1 MRNAL
6 IVALFSLIPSTL
18 LASPSNGSANDP
30 RDTSD
35 YHVLF
40 DLEAHGKTDLVNG
53 YGGYVQIYEK
63 SDGNGGR
70 DQWIRYCENFDGS
83 GLGGRP
89 NPARSRFKLLPFG
102 SVDDTAYRCR
112 DFTPADMVVGQPLIQ
127 MGSKI
132 FFALKT
138 PSWSVENGGEILFQ
152 FAKKIPLLGSPT
164 YKTIRIAATRSPG
177 GSLDYA
183 VTASLPRIGD
193 FPFHFF
199 LFDVSGSGLGLP
211 NGITGLTLDPTE
223 RSERKVD
230 LDSLEGPITIK
241 GTGKGTRH
249 SLWPEGRSAR

>member
-6 IVALFSLIPSTL
+6 FIAFLSLIPSTL
-18 LASPSNGSANDP
+18 FAADP
-30 RDTSD
+30 RNVAD
-35 YHVLF
+35 YRVLF

-53 YGGYVQIYEK
+53 YGGYVQIYERPNA
-63 SDGNGGR
+63 NGGR
-70 DQWIRYCENFDGS
+70 DQWIRYCENFDGT

-102 SVDDTAYRCR
+102 TVDDTAYRCR
-112 DFTPADMVVGQPLIQ
+112 DFTPADMAVGQPLIQ

-138 PSWSVENGGEILFQ
+138 PNWSAENGGEILFQ
-152 FAKKIPLLGSPT
+152 FAKKIPLFGSPT
-164 YKTIRIAATRSPG
+164 YKTIRVEATRAPD
-177 GSLDYA
+177 GSLDYD
-183 VTASLPRIGD
+183 VTATVPHTGD

-230 LDSLEGPITIK
+230 LDSLEGPISIK
-241 GTGKGTRH
+241 GTGKGTAH
-249 SLWPEGRSAR
+249 SLWPVGRATN